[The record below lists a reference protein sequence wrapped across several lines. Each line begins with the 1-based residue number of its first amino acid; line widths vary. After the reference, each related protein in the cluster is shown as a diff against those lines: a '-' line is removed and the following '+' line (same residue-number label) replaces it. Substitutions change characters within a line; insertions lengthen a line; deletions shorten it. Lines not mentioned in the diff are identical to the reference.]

1 MYRFPGLTLAHAPLH
16 SPSPQSYNGKSI
28 NVTLPVSI
36 SSRKRRPNES
46 VLAPVSKHPR
56 HGPGDVKESKH
67 AQAWISA
74 LDLNQHHRQILVQ
87 HMQLEDCHINAFQ
100 RLIAESVAS
109 QGWQQTAI
117 GGVGYDFA
125 PAPSVQILH
134 NGTNHWLTSAS
145 TRSGVVVADSL
156 FTEPNAATCQC
167 LLHLYCLDKQEC
179 LEVTYI
185 GVQRQTGSTQCGDF
199 AIAFAA
205 AFARIL
211 ATGKPI
217 ESVTDMRF
225 DQSGMRAHMLE
236 CLNANK
242 FAQFPMAI
250 HSDALITLLR
260 PITYQIK
267 NPKYNAT

>member
-1 MYRFPGLTLAHAPLH
+1 MYRFPGMTLAQAPLH
-16 SPSPQSYNGKSI
+16 SPIPQSYNGKSI

-56 HGPGDVKESKH
+56 QGPGDVKESKH

-225 DQSGMRAHMLE
+225 DQSGMRAHMIE